1 MKKTILRYTSLALA
15 VCLTLALC
23 ACGGSKKE
31 ETTEAAYSAENP
43 LVLKFSDVNSV
54 NSPAGVFCENFK
66 ALVEEGT
73 EGRVKIEVYYD
84 GTLTG
89 NDIEGTQTGIA
100 DFSQHDVSEITD
112 LCKMLSVLEA
122 PYVYDNEEQLF
133 EITTPGSE
141 IMEII
146 NDELTGTG
154 VQLVATYSWGNQQLL
169 TNKPIYS
176 AADLKGSKIRVIP
189 SDIFVNSMEAMG
201 GTATPMS
208 WGEVIT
214 SLVTNMIDG
223 TGLPFCYIVD
233 TGMQDI
239 IKYVVMTEHNPTLS
253 GVFMNEA
260 SYNKLTDE
268 DKEILAQAG
277 VEARGLVSEN
287 IAASNAENLKIIED
301 AGVTIIPHDE
311 LDFDWDAIRDATYES
326 FEEDWGDSYEK
337 ILEILGK

>member
-1 MKKTILRYTSLALA
+1 MELINSELA
-15 VCLTLALC
+15 
-23 ACGGSKKE
+23 
-31 ETTEAAYSAENP
+31 
-43 LVLKFSDVNSV
+43 
-54 NSPAGVFCENFK
+54 
-66 ALVEEGT
+66 
-73 EGRVKIEVYYD
+73 
-84 GTLTG
+84 
-89 NDIEGTQTGIA
+89 
-100 DFSQHDVSEITD
+100 
-112 LCKMLSVLEA
+112 
-122 PYVYDNEEQLF
+122 
-133 EITTPGSE
+133 
-141 IMEII
+141 
-146 NDELTGTG
+146 GTG

-176 AADLKGSKIRVIP
+176 ADDLKGSKIRVIP

-201 GTATPMS
+201 GTAAPMS

-260 SYNKLTDE
+260 SYNKLTDA
-268 DKEILAQAG
+268 DKEVLAQAG
-277 VEARGLVSEN
+277 VAAREKVSEN
-287 IAASNAENLKIIED
+287 IAASNAENLKIIEE

-311 LDFDWDAIRDATYES
+311 LDFDWDAIRDAAYES